1 MATIEA
7 AGCLGPGDNQCV
19 AMAHGPT
26 ERQTETG
33 EPIDEPG
40 SPIVTPYLVAAR
52 ILAVLGMS
60 FAIAVGVFLMLAG
73 GLLVGFLILITAI
86 PFFLL
91 MRYVENRT
99 PYPEPGEGH
108 ELDVPD

>member
-1 MATIEA
+1 
-7 AGCLGPGDNQCV
+7 
-19 AMAHGPT
+19 MAHGPT

>member
-1 MATIEA
+1 
-7 AGCLGPGDNQCV
+7 
-19 AMAHGPT
+19 MAHGPT
-26 ERQTETG
+26 ERHTETG
-33 EPIDEPG
+33 EPVDEAG

-73 GLLVGFLILITAI
+73 GVLVGFLILVTAV

-99 PYPEPGEGH
+99 PRPEPGEGQ
-108 ELDVPD
+108 ELDDSGL